1 MKYRDYAVLT
11 FLTFLIEL
19 SISSI
24 VYQITLTQASYA
36 AFSGLGTTWSNAVR
50 GSDLDIVFGGTLV
63 ALVFFCVKAY
73 QEHKRSDSGSGK

>member
-36 AFSGLGTTWSNAVR
+36 AFTTWSNAVR